1 MNFQYDPNKDASNLK
16 KHGISFRAAE
26 VVFRDPLAIHRE
38 DRTAE
43 GEARFAIIGR
53 GANYNLLVVV
63 YTSRDEDTR
72 IVSARRAT
80 RSETK
85 AYEG

>member
-1 MNFQYDPNKDASNLK
+1 MNFQYDPNKDASNLR

-26 VVFRDPLAIHRE
+26 GVFFDPLAIHYE
-38 DRTAE
+38 DLEAE
-43 GEARFAIIGR
+43 GEARFIVIGR

-63 YTSRDEDTR
+63 YTSRNDDTR
-72 IVSARRAT
+72 IISARRAT

>member
-1 MNFQYDPNKDASNLK
+1 MF
-16 KHGISFRAAE
+16 F
-26 VVFRDPLAIHRE
+26 DPLAIHYE
-38 DRTAE
+38 DLEAE
-43 GEARFAIIGR
+43 GEARFIVIGR

-63 YTSRDEDTR
+63 YTSRNDDTR
-72 IVSARRAT
+72 IISARRAT